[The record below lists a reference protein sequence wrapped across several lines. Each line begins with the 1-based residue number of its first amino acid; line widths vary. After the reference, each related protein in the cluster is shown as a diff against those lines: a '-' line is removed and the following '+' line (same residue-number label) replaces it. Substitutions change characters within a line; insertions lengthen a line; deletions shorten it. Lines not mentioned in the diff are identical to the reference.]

1 MPNFTIEQIR
11 EIMDETDQI
20 RNMSVIAHVDH
31 GKSTLTDSLIAKAG
45 IIAGEAA
52 GNARTTDTRQDEQ
65 ERGITIKSTG
75 VSLYFETDVVEAGTV
90 KPYLINLI
98 DSPGHVDFSSEVT
111 AALRVTDGALVVVD
125 YVEGVCVQTETV
137 LRQALSE
144 KIKPVMMINK
154 IDRGILE
161 LQVDGETMYQNFCR
175 VIENANVI
183 ISTYEFEDMGE
194 SQQVDPTRGTVAF
207 GSALF
212 GWAFTLTR
220 FAATYSEKFK
230 LDRDRLMK
238 KFWGDN
244 YFNAGT
250 KKFQTEEA
258 TEDGKSLQRCFV
270 QFIMRPVIQLCRNI
284 MNDNLDAVWKMLESL
299 GITLRNDE
307 KDKRQKDLF
316 KCIYQKWINAAEALI
331 EMIIMKLP
339 SPKRAQA
346 YRAAML
352 YEGPIEDP
360 CGQSIKNCDK
370 NGPLMIF
377 ISKMVPTNDKGRFYA
392 FGRVFAGTVE
402 TGQKVRIMGPNYV
415 PGSRNDL
422 NVKNIQRTV
431 IMMAGKV
438 EAVADVPCG
447 NTVGLVGVDQY
458 LMKQGTISDH
468 EDAHCIKVMKYSVS
482 PVVRVAVE
490 VKNASDLPKLVEGLR
505 KLSKSDPLVVC
516 TTEESGEHVIAGCG
530 ELHVEICLKDLE
542 EEFAKCPIKKGDP
555 VVSYKETVTEE
566 SSQVCLSKSP
576 NKHNRIFCIA
586 APLGDELSQAIEDDK
601 ISSKQEQRERAR
613 MLQDDYEWDPNDAK
627 KIWCFGPDTTG
638 PNMVVDTTKQVQ
650 YLNEIKDS
658 VEAAFQWA
666 TKEGAMTDEN
676 MRGIRYN
683 IQDVALHADAI
694 HRGGGQIVPT
704 ARRVFY
710 ASQLTASPRFVEPI
724 FLVEIQCPDDAV
736 GGIYQCLSQR
746 RGIINEEEP
755 IAGTPLVNM
764 KAFLPVAE
772 SFGFT
777 QALRAATS
785 GRAFPQCVFS
795 HWEMLN
801 GDPMEEGSKAATLV
815 EQIRARKGLR
825 AGIPGLDN
833 FIDKL

>member
-755 IAGTPLVNM
+755 ISGTPLVNM